1 MFETFVRFNYTYD
14 PAAVKPNLASCYTDA
29 PVKLFALRAILLLVL
44 AQAGSS
50 QMNTYR
56 AQIIVDQGV
65 PPPSSPQILPDP
77 PIQCAIQEVFGNG
90 VIQYVMPPYLNSDS
104 CPVTIRL
111 SGYRKNQA
119 VLRNGGVIVM
129 KRPGSYAN
137 PTVSL
142 TTLEAPED
150 ARKAFE
156 KGVAAMVG
164 KKWAAAQKEF
174 ERAVAAYPE
183 YAPAWGALGEVL
195 VEQAQPQPARQAFE
209 RAVKSDPKFAP
220 AWAQLARLAA
230 NQGRIQDI
238 LAAAERA
245 LQLDATGFPAVY
257 MYQAMADLALKRLD
271 AAEKSARRAVELDT
285 FHEIPAAEHVLGSVL
300 AAKGDREGAIQHW
313 QKYLELSPQ
322 APDAAEVR
330 KRIGETRAGS
340 QGRP

>member
-1 MFETFVRFNYTYD
+1 MPPVRQ
-14 PAAVKPNLASCYTDA
+14 
-29 PVKLFALRAILLLVL
+29 FALRVIPLLFL
-44 AQAGSS
+44 AWAAYS
-50 QMNTYR
+50 QINSYR

-65 PPPSSPQILPDP
+65 PPPTSPMIRVDP
-77 PIQCAIQEVFGNG
+77 SAACVIQEVFGTG
-90 VIQYVMPPYLNSDS
+90 MVVYEVPPSLRSDS
-104 CPVTIRL
+104 CPVTIQL
-111 SGYRKNQA
+111 SGYRKNEA
-119 VLRNGGVIVM
+119 ALRNGAVIVM

-142 TTLEAPED
+142 TTLAAPED

-156 KGVAAMVG
+156 KGVAAMLG

-195 VEQAQPQPARQAFE
+195 VEESQAQPARQAFE
-209 RAVKSDPKFAP
+209 RALKADSKFAS

-230 NQGRIQDI
+230 DEGRMQDA

-257 MYQAMADLALKRLD
+257 ASQAMADLALERVD

-285 FHEIPAAEHVLGSVL
+285 FHEIPLTERVLGSVL

-313 QKYLELSPQ
+313 RKYLEMS
-322 APDAAEVR
+322 PDAADAADVQ
-330 KRIGETRAGS
+330 KRINNTGHE
-340 QGRP
+340 